1 MLGKVT
7 QPRFAT
13 LHGSTF
19 SAADL
24 LWRQWK
30 ALGRVLICVIA
41 LVPME
46 EVTHSLAIHH
56 LPVGVVIIPIS
67 KVCEQPTLM
76 ILPLHV

>member
-1 MLGKVT
+1 MLSKFT
-7 QPRFAT
+7 HPRFAT
-13 LHGSTF
+13 LHGSILT
-19 SAADL
+19 AADL

-46 EVTHSLAIHH
+46 ELTHSLAIHH
-56 LPVGVVIIPIS
+56 LPLGVVIIPIS
-67 KVCEQPTLM
+67 EVCEQPTLM